1 MKCPNCQTGLP
12 DDAKFCNR
20 CGKSL
25 QAELICSRCQHPNPW
40 DSRFCLECG
49 QSLVPVQALPPA
61 PIPSSVPTSFAN
73 GGYQV
78 NEFPQVKK
86 ALEAQKIVETNEKTA
101 EANGRAEAAK
111 LGMTAEQFTQ
121 AQTDLR
127 DQKAAADLW
136 DSDHEKRDRLWKT
149 TEASELQ
156 RINDKKFENDTKET
170 TLRDIASQLRERE
183 AAVKIG
189 QDGLNAVKRKA
200 LEDDEFRS
208 KKSEVLRRNLLLVR
222 NAVTWIANALG
233 DGDDYRRLAKEI
245 EPLNKLPS
253 GAAITDDNADE
264 VIAALAQA
272 VSDAYQIVARFSA
285 LKKPTRLQE
294 SLAEE
299 LRAYF
304 DFVAGNSVTGVPRNE
319 LFPFV
324 KPAGWVSNKNPS
336 A

>member
-1 MKCPNCQTGLP
+1 MKCPQCQSELP
-12 DDAKFCNR
+12 DNAKFCNR

-25 QAELICSRCQHPNPW
+25 QAELICSSCQHPNPW
-40 DSRFCLECG
+40 DSRFCLQCG
-49 QSLVPVQALPPA
+49 QSLVPVQASPPA

-78 NEFPQVKK
+78 KNFPEVKD
-86 ALEAQKIVETNEKTA
+86 ALGAQKIADANEKTA
-101 EANGRAEAAK
+101 EANKRTEAAK
-111 LGMTAEQFTQ
+111 LGMTADQFTQ

-149 TEASELQ
+149 TEANALQ

-170 TLRDIASQLRERE
+170 TLRDIASQLRQRE
-183 AAVKIG
+183 AAVKVG
-189 QDGLNAVKRKA
+189 QDGLNAVRRKA

-253 GAAITDDNADE
+253 GAAITDENADE
-264 VIAALAQA
+264 VIAALAHA

-294 SLAEE
+294 SITEE

-304 DFVAGNSVTGVPRNE
+304 DFVAGNSMTGVPQNE

-324 KPAGWVSNKNPS
+324 KPAGWVANENPS